1 MRQTAPE
8 PKNDADGAQ
17 KPQITV
23 FPGST
28 TPPRRKPRR
37 RIWPWLA
44 VTAVLATA
52 AAVVVVPR
60 LQGQETTNFLSEPV
74 TRGNIEN
81 AITAVGTLSA
91 IKDVNVGAQVS
102 GQLKSV
108 LVEVG
113 DKVKENQLIA
123 EIDPRS
129 IETKVE
135 ISSAQVDNLKAQLVS
150 KQAQLVLKRAN
161 ADRQRKL
168 LATRGVS
175 QATVD
180 QADADLAAAEA
191 DVKALDAQIRMQEA
205 QLAGDKV
212 DLGYT
217 KIYTPM
223 AGTVVDQT
231 AKEGE
236 TLNANQ
242 STPTIVTVADLSTM
256 TVEAQVSEADVGKL
270 KIGMPAYFTL
280 LGQPGKRFTGTLRQ
294 IKPKPDTTNNV
305 VLYYALFDAPNP
317 DGELMIDMSA
327 QVYFVLGSAND
338 VLLVPTAALHTTRG
352 PDDKPQTTV
361 KIVNASGG
369 TEDRVVEVGVRNRVQ
384 AEVKSGLKEG
394 DRVVV
399 TSSADGADNRT
410 AGNRSRG
417 MRMRMF

>member
-1 MRQTAPE
+1 M
-8 PKNDADGAQ
+8 
-17 KPQITV
+17 
-23 FPGST
+23 FPGSMT
-28 TPPRRKPRR
+28 TRRKRRR

-44 VTAVLATA
+44 LAVVLAA
-52 AAVVVVPR
+52 GIGLALSPR
-60 LQGQETTNFLSEPV
+60 MGNEPSATYLTEPV
-74 TRGNIEN
+74 TRGDIEN
-81 AITAVGTLSA
+81 AVTAVGKLKPV
-91 IKDVNVGAQVS
+91 KDVNVGAQVS

-113 DKVKENQLIA
+113 DKVKQNQLIA

-129 IETKVE
+129 IETKVA
-135 ISSAQVDNLKAQLVS
+135 ISSAELDNLKAQLQS

-161 ADRQRKL
+161 AARQKAL

-180 QADADLAAAEA
+180 QAVADLAAAEA
-191 DVKALDAQIRMQEA
+191 DVKGLQAQISKQEA

-212 DLGYT
+212 DLGYA

-223 AGTVVDQT
+223 DGTVVDQS

-270 KIGMPAYFTL
+270 RVGMPGYFTL

-317 DGELMIDMSA
+317 DGELMVDMSA
-327 QVYFVLGSAND
+327 QVYFVIGEARN
-338 VLLVPTAALHTTRG
+338 VLLVPTAALSTRPG
-352 PDDKPQTTV
+352 PDGKPQTTV
-361 KIVNASGG
+361 KVVSALGG
-369 TEDRVVEVGVRNRVQ
+369 TEERVVEIGLRNRVQ

-394 DRVVV
+394 DRVIV
-399 TSSADGADNRT
+399 TTDAGAAARGQG
-410 AGNRSRG
+410 GNSRG

>member
-1 MRQTAPE
+1 MPQTAPE
-8 PKNDADGAQ
+8 PENDAKTPQ
-17 KPQITV
+17 KAQITV
-23 FPGST
+23 LPGSA
-28 TPPRRKPRR
+28 TPPRRKIRR

-44 VTAVLATA
+44 VAAVLAIA
-52 AAVVVVPR
+52 AAFVIVPR
-60 LQGQETTNFLSEPV
+60 LQGQETASFLSEPV
-74 TRGNIEN
+74 TRGDIEN

-108 LVEVG
+108 LVEIG

-123 EIDPRS
+123 EIDPSS
-129 IETKVE
+129 IQTKVE
-135 ISSAQVDNLKAQLVS
+135 ISSAQVDNLKAQLIS

-180 QADADLAAAEA
+180 QADADLTAAQA

-217 KIYTPM
+217 NIYTPM
-223 AGTVVDQT
+223 AGTVVNQT

-294 IKPKPDTTNNV
+294 IKPTPDTTNNV

-317 DGELMIDMSA
+317 DGDLMIDMSA
-327 QVYFVLGSAND
+327 QVYFLLDSAKD
-338 VLLVPTAALHTTRG
+338 VLLVPTAAIHTTRG
-352 PDDKPQTTV
+352 ANGKPQTTV

-369 TEDRVVEVGVRNRVQ
+369 TEDRVVEIGIRNRVQ
-384 AEVKSGLKEG
+384 AEIKSGLKEG

-399 TSSADGADNRT
+399 TSSTDGT
-410 AGNRSRG
+410 QSQAGGGSRR

>member
-1 MRQTAPE
+1 MSQIAPE
-8 PKNDADGAQ
+8 PKHDAQ

-23 FPGST
+23 LPGST
-28 TPPRRKPRR
+28 TPRRKPRR
-37 RIWPWLA
+37 RMWPWLA
-44 VTAVLATA
+44 IAAVLAVA
-52 AAVVVVPR
+52 AAVVILPR
-60 LQGQETTNFLSEPV
+60 LQGQQTTNYLTEPV
-74 TRGNIEN
+74 TRGDIEN
-81 AITAVGTLSA
+81 AITAVGTLKA
-91 IKDVNVGAQVS
+91 VKDVNVGAQVS

-113 DKVKENQLIA
+113 DKVRENQLIA

-135 ISSAQVDNLKAQLVS
+135 ISSAQVDNLKAQLLS

-161 ADRQRKL
+161 AERQKTL

-180 QADADLAAAEA
+180 QANADLAAAEA
-191 DVKALDAQIRMQEA
+191 DVKALQAQIRMQEA

-212 DLGYT
+212 DLSYT
-217 KIYTPM
+217 KIYTPI

-256 TVEAQVSEADVGKL
+256 TVEAQVSEADVGRL

-280 LGQPGKRFTGTLRQ
+280 LGQPGKRFPGTLRQ
-294 IKPKPDTTNNV
+294 IKPTPDTTNNV

-327 QVYFVLGSAND
+327 QVYFVLGSAKD
-338 VLLVPTAALHTTRG
+338 VLLAPAAALHTTRG
-352 PDDKPQTTV
+352 PDGKPQTTV
-361 KIVNASGG
+361 KVVNASGD
-369 TEDRVVEVGVRNRVQ
+369 TEDRVVEVGIRNRVQ
-384 AEVKSGLKEG
+384 AEIKSGLKEG

-399 TSSADGADNRT
+399 TSSTGETQNR
-410 AGNRSRG
+410 AGGGSRG

>member
-1 MRQTAPE
+1 M
-8 PKNDADGAQ
+8 
-17 KPQITV
+17 
-23 FPGST
+23 
-28 TPPRRKPRR
+28 
-37 RIWPWLA
+37 L
-44 VTAVLATA
+44 
-52 AAVVVVPR
+52 PR
-60 LQGQETTNFLSEPV
+60 LQGQQTTNYLTEPV
-74 TRGNIEN
+74 TRGDIEN
-81 AITAVGTLSA
+81 AITAVGTLKA
-91 IKDVNVGAQVS
+91 VKDVNVGAQVS

-113 DKVKENQLIA
+113 DKVRENQLIA

-135 ISSAQVDNLKAQLVS
+135 ISSAQVDNLKAQLLS

-161 ADRQRKL
+161 AERQKTL

-180 QADADLAAAEA
+180 QANADLAAAEA
-191 DVKALDAQIRMQEA
+191 DVKALQAQIRMQEA

-212 DLGYT
+212 DLSYT

-256 TVEAQVSEADVGKL
+256 TVEAQVSEADVGRL

-294 IKPKPDTTNNV
+294 IKPTPDTTNNV

-327 QVYFVLGSAND
+327 QVYFILGSAKD
-338 VLLVPTAALHTTRG
+338 VLLAPAAALHTTRG
-352 PDDKPQTTV
+352 PDGKPQTTV
-361 KIVNASGG
+361 KVVNASGG
-369 TEDRVVEVGVRNRVQ
+369 TEDRVVEVGIRNRVQ
-384 AEVKSGLKEG
+384 AEIKSGLKEG

-399 TSSADGADNRT
+399 TSSTGETQNR
-410 AGNRSRG
+410 AGGGSRG

>member
-1 MRQTAPE
+1 MSRPSPE
-8 PKNDADGAQ
+8 PHDATSNRHSPGA
-17 KPQITV
+17 
-23 FPGST
+23 S
-28 TPPRRKPRR
+28 PRKRR
-37 RIWPWLA
+37 RRVWPWIAVVGVLAAGAGLGILPRIEGEKSANILTEAVTRGDIENA
-44 VTAVLATA
+44 VTAVGKLT
-52 AAVVVVPR
+52 
-60 LQGQETTNFLSEPV
+60 PV
-74 TRGNIEN
+74 
-81 AITAVGTLSA
+81 
-91 IKDVNVGAQVS
+91 KDVNVGAQVS

-113 DKVKENQLIA
+113 DKVEANQLIA

-135 ISSAQVDNLKAQLVS
+135 ISSAQVDNLKAQLQS

-161 ADRQRKL
+161 AERQKTL

-175 QATVD
+175 QATYD
-180 QADADLAAAEA
+180 QAAADLAAAEA
-191 DVKALDAQIRMQEA
+191 DVKALQAQIKMQEA
-205 QLAGDKV
+205 TLEGDKV

-242 STPTIVTVADLSTM
+242 TTPTIVTVADLSTM
-256 TVEAQVSEADVGKL
+256 TVEAQVSEADVGRLKL
-270 KIGMPAYFTL
+270 GMPVYFTL
-280 LGQPGKRFTGTLRQ
+280 LGQPGKRFEGRLRQ

-317 DGELMIDMSA
+317 DGELMVDMSA
-327 QVYFVLGSAND
+327 QVYFVLGEARN
-338 VLLVPTAALHTTRG
+338 VLLVPTAALNTARG
-352 PDDKPQTTV
+352 SNGKPQTTV
-361 KIVNASGG
+361 KVVNASGA
-369 TEDRVVEVGVRNRVQ
+369 TEERVIETGLRNRVQ

-399 TSSADGADNRT
+399 TSGGGTPRPER
-410 AGNRSRG
+410 GGRGG

>member
-1 MRQTAPE
+1 MPQTVPQPKNGKGAAQAPE
-8 PKNDADGAQ
+8 
-17 KPQITV
+17 ITV
-23 FPGST
+23 FPGSAN
-28 TPPRRKPRR
+28 PPRRRARR

-44 VTAVLATA
+44 VA
-52 AAVVVVPR
+52 AALAIAAGVALFPG
-60 LQGQETTNFLSEPV
+60 LQGEQTTNYLTEPV
-74 TRGNIEN
+74 TRGDIEN

-102 GQLKSV
+102 GQLRSV
-108 LVEVG
+108 LVEIG

-123 EIDPRS
+123 EIDPSS
-129 IETKVE
+129 IQTKVE

-150 KQAQLVLKRAN
+150 KEAQLILKQGN

-180 QADADLAAAEA
+180 QADADLAAAQA
-191 DVKALDAQIRMQEA
+191 DVKALQAQIRMQEA
-205 QLAGDKV
+205 QLSGDKV

-217 KIYTPM
+217 NIYTPM
-223 AGTVVDQT
+223 AGTVVDQA

-242 STPTIVTVADLSTM
+242 TTPTIVTVADLSTM

-294 IKPKPDTTNNV
+294 IKPTPDTTNNV
-305 VLYYALFDAPNP
+305 VLYYALFDVPNP
-317 DGELMIDMSA
+317 DGDLMINMSA
-327 QVYFVLGSAND
+327 QVYFLLGSAKD
-338 VLLVPTAALHTTRG
+338 VLLVPTAALNTTRG
-352 PDDKPQTTV
+352 PDGKRQTIV
-361 KIVNASGG
+361 KVVNASGG
-369 TEDRVVEVGVRNRVQ
+369 TEDRVVELGIRNRVQ
-384 AEVKSGLKEG
+384 AEVKSGLKED

-399 TSSADGADNRT
+399 TSGTSGTERQQG
-410 AGNRSRG
+410 GNSR
-417 MRMRMF
+417 RMRMPRMF

>member
-1 MRQTAPE
+1 M
-8 PKNDADGAQ
+8 
-17 KPQITV
+17 
-23 FPGST
+23 
-28 TPPRRKPRR
+28 
-37 RIWPWLA
+37 WPWLA
-44 VTAVLATA
+44 IAAVLAVA
-52 AAVVVVPR
+52 AAVVMLPR
-60 LQGQETTNFLSEPV
+60 LQGQQTTNYLTEPV
-74 TRGNIEN
+74 TRGDIEN
-81 AITAVGTLSA
+81 AITAVGTLKA
-91 IKDVNVGAQVS
+91 VKDVNVGAQVS

-113 DKVKENQLIA
+113 DKVRENQLIA

-135 ISSAQVDNLKAQLVS
+135 ISSAQVDNLKAQLLS

-161 ADRQRKL
+161 AERQKTL

-180 QADADLAAAEA
+180 QANADLAAAEA
-191 DVKALDAQIRMQEA
+191 DVKALQAQIRMQEA

-212 DLGYT
+212 DLSYT

-256 TVEAQVSEADVGKL
+256 TVEAQVSEADVGRL

-294 IKPKPDTTNNV
+294 IKPTPDTTNNV

-317 DGELMIDMSA
+317 NGELMIDMSA
-327 QVYFVLGSAND
+327 QVYFVLGSAKD
-338 VLLVPTAALHTTRG
+338 VLLAPAAALHTTRG
-352 PDDKPQTTV
+352 PDGKPQTTV
-361 KIVNASGG
+361 KVANASGG
-369 TEDRVVEVGVRNRVQ
+369 TEDRVVEVGIRNRVQ
-384 AEVKSGLKEG
+384 AEIKSGLKEG

-399 TSSADGADNRT
+399 TSSTGETQNR
-410 AGNRSRG
+410 AGGGSRG

>member
-1 MRQTAPE
+1 MPQTAPE
-8 PKNDADGAQ
+8 PKNDAQ
-17 KPQITV
+17 QPQITV
-23 FPGST
+23 FPGAT
-28 TPPRRKPRR
+28 TPRRKPRR

-44 VTAVLATA
+44 LAAVLAIG
-52 AAVVVVPR
+52 AAVVIVPR
-60 LQGQETTNFLSEPV
+60 LQGQETTNYLTEPV
-74 TRGNIEN
+74 TRGDIEN
-81 AITAVGTLSA
+81 AITAVGTLKPV
-91 IKDVNVGAQVS
+91 KDVNVGAQVS

-135 ISSAQVDNLKAQLVS
+135 ISSAQVDNLKAQLQS
-150 KQAQLVLKRAN
+150 KKAQLVLKRAN
-161 ADRQRKL
+161 AERQKTL
-168 LATRGVS
+168 LTTRGVS

-180 QADADLAAAEA
+180 QANADLAAAEA

-223 AGTVVDQT
+223 AGTVVDQA

-294 IKPKPDTTNNV
+294 IKPTPDTTNNV

-327 QVYFVLGSAND
+327 QVYFILGSARD

-352 PDDKPQTTV
+352 PDGKPQTTV
-361 KIVNASGG
+361 KVVNASGG
-369 TEDRVVEVGVRNRVQ
+369 TEDRPVEIGVRNRVQ
-384 AEVKSGLKEG
+384 AEVRSGLKEG

-399 TSSADGADNRT
+399 TSSADGA
-410 AGNRSRG
+410 GNQASGNSR
-417 MRMRMF
+417 RMRMPRMF

>member
-1 MRQTAPE
+1 M
-8 PKNDADGAQ
+8 
-17 KPQITV
+17 
-23 FPGST
+23 
-28 TPPRRKPRR
+28 
-37 RIWPWLA
+37 WPWLA
-44 VTAVLATA
+44 IAAVLAVA
-52 AAVVVVPR
+52 AAVVILPR
-60 LQGQETTNFLSEPV
+60 LQGQQTTNYLTEPV
-74 TRGNIEN
+74 TRGDIEN
-81 AITAVGTLSA
+81 AITAVGTLKA
-91 IKDVNVGAQVS
+91 VKDVNVGAQVS

-113 DKVKENQLIA
+113 DKVRENQLIA

-135 ISSAQVDNLKAQLVS
+135 ISSAQVDNLKAQLLS

-161 ADRQRKL
+161 AERQKTL

-180 QADADLAAAEA
+180 QANADLAAAEA
-191 DVKALDAQIRMQEA
+191 DVKALQAQIRMQEA

-212 DLGYT
+212 DLSYT

-256 TVEAQVSEADVGKL
+256 TVEAQVSEADVGRL

-294 IKPKPDTTNNV
+294 IKPTPDTTNNV

-327 QVYFVLGSAND
+327 QVYFVLGSAKD
-338 VLLVPTAALHTTRG
+338 VLLAPAAALHTTRG
-352 PDDKPQTTV
+352 PDGKPQTTV
-361 KIVNASGG
+361 KVVNASGD
-369 TEDRVVEVGVRNRVQ
+369 TEDRVVEVGIRNRVQ
-384 AEVKSGLKEG
+384 AEIKSGLKEG

-399 TSSADGADNRT
+399 TSSTGETQNR
-410 AGNRSRG
+410 AGGGSRG